1 MQRSCYNLNSMFPDR
16 RITTRPAGPSDRNA
30 IAALMRYEPQ
40 VHSHLDW
47 KPAEEWL
54 GTQPYLVAERG
65 KRIIGALA
73 CPPDPPNAAWLRLFV
88 AVSDVSLSDVWDLL
102 WPEARAALANSG
114 VQLAA
119 ALGME
124 DWFGPLCLRAGF
136 EQTHSVVVLSRHR
149 SPLEPPM
156 GEPAGVQV
164 REARRSDY
172 DAIAATDLAAFTPP
186 WQMSA
191 RLMSQAIPLADLIT
205 VAEIDHQ
212 MVGYQL
218 TTPSYQGAHLA
229 RLAVLPAWQGNGIG
243 KALVRHLIEYYNRR
257 GIRELT
263 VNTQDTNM
271 ASLSVYHGLGFV
283 ATGASYPVYQYNL
296 AGPTHG

>member
-1 MQRSCYNLNSMFPDR
+1 V
-16 RITTRPAGPSDRNA
+16 
-30 IAALMRYEPQ
+30 Q
-40 VHSHLDW
+40 V
-47 KPAEEWL
+47 
-54 GTQPYLVAERG
+54 
-65 KRIIGALA
+65 
-73 CPPDPPNAAWLRLFV
+73 
-88 AVSDVSLSDVWDLL
+88 
-102 WPEARAALANSG
+102 
-114 VQLAA
+114 AA
-119 ALGME
+119 ALGLE
-124 DWFGPLCLRAGF
+124 NWFGPLCLRAGF

-149 SPLEPPM
+149 APLDPPI
-156 GEPAGVQV
+156 GAPSGVQV

-172 DAIAATDLAAFTPP
+172 EAIAATDLAAFTPP

-263 VNTQDTNM
+263 VNTQDTNA
-271 ASLSVYHGLGFV
+271 ASLSVYRALGFV
-283 ATGASYPVYQYNL
+283 AMGLSYPVFQLNL
-296 AGPTHG
+296 SEPTHA